1 MQISVTRQYRGYV
14 VVPSAHRMNDGC
26 FSSNLM
32 LERYDDHSA
41 SALYEF
47 YSLDYFASEDEALG
61 YSNRWA
67 RNWIDTRG

>member
-1 MQISVTRQYRGYV
+1 M
-14 VVPSAHRMNDGC
+14 PDGC

-32 LERYDDHSA
+32 LERFDADAA
-41 SALYEF
+41 STHYEF
-47 YSLDYFASEDEALG
+47 YSLNYFPSEDEALR